1 MKATFL
7 TATTSLLLG
16 LALCFAGTLGA
27 TYLSNNRLTVA
38 ATKSGDPPPDLA
50 LVNALDKV
58 IQQRFL
64 TAPNFGIRRI
74 GPTPNP
80 HLEHFEPR
88 NPKELQAVTNLQN
101 ADWKVGIYL
110 IGRRAYEIPSP
121 KEGNASKRLTVY
133 YHLNQPVPV
142 TTNVKKRELPNP
154 KRIKE
159 HADEAFQRFASTDTY
174 DFSLGKW
181 SYVARPLRAKE
192 TCLKCHTD
200 FFLTSKE
207 NKVYAYRKRRV
218 GDPIG
223 VVLYAVR
230 KEQ

>member
-1 MKATFL
+1 MKAMFL
-7 TATTSLLLG
+7 TGTTSLLLA
-16 LALCFAGTLGA
+16 LALSFAGTLGA
-27 TYLSNNRLTVA
+27 TSLSNNKPTVA
-38 ATKSGDPPPDLA
+38 TESGNPPPDLA

-88 NPKELQAVTNLQN
+88 SAEESEAVTNLQN

-121 KEGNASKRLTVY
+121 KEGNAGKRLTVY

-142 TTNVKKRELPNP
+142 TKNVKKRELPNP

-159 HADEAFQRFASTDTY
+159 HADAAFQRFTSTDTY
-174 DFSLGKW
+174 GFSVGKW
-181 SYVARPLRAKE
+181 SYVARPLRAQE

-223 VVLYAVR
+223 LVIYAVR

>member
-1 MKATFL
+1 MKAMFL
-7 TATTSLLLG
+7 TATTTLLLA
-16 LALCFAGTLGA
+16 LALSFAGTLGA
-27 TYLSNNRLTVA
+27 TSLSNNKLTV
-38 ATKSGDPPPDLA
+38 ATKSGNPPPDLA

-88 NPKELQAVTNLQN
+88 SAEEFQAVTNLQN

-121 KEGNASKRLTVY
+121 KEGNAGKRLTVY

-142 TTNVKKRELPNP
+142 TKNVKKRELPDP

-159 HADEAFQRFASTDTY
+159 HADEAFQKFASTNTY
-174 DFSLGKW
+174 DFSLW
-181 SYVARPLRAKE
+181 QMVLRSQAIKGQRDVPKMSHRFFPDLQRKQGI
-192 TCLKCHTD
+192 CL
-200 FFLTSKE
+200 SKTP
-207 NKVYAYRKRRV
+207 RR
-218 GDPIG
+218 
-223 VVLYAVR
+223 
-230 KEQ
+230 